1 MSEIDRMSNPV
12 KIEFVS
18 DVACPWCAIGLASLE
33 RAIAMVGGDLQVELH
48 FQPFELNPDMGPAG
62 ESIADHLGRKYGL
75 SPAQLAQNGEALR
88 QRGEALG
95 FHFDLQKRDRIY
107 NTFDA
112 HRLLYWAGGLGT
124 AQQHDL
130 KRVLLQAYHG
140 EGRNVSDRDT
150 LVAIAGGAGLDID
163 EARRI
168 LETDQFAV
176 EVRERERF
184 YQQHGI
190 QAVPS
195 VIFNGR
201 HLVQGGQPPET
212 FEQVLR
218 QLSGLAG

>member
-1 MSEIDRMSNPV
+1 MSNPV
-12 KIEFVS
+12 KIDFVS

-33 RAIAMVGGDLQVELH
+33 RAIAAVGGDLQVELH

-112 HRLLYWAGGLGT
+112 HRLLHWAGEVGA
-124 AQQHDL
+124 AQQHAL
-130 KRVLLQAYHG
+130 KRALLQAYHG

-150 LVAIAGGAGLDID
+150 LIAIVASAGLEAD
-163 EARRI
+163 EARRT
-168 LETDQFAV
+168 LETERFAL

>member
-1 MSEIDRMSNPV
+1 MSNPV
-12 KIEFVS
+12 KIDFVS

-33 RAIAMVGGDLQVELH
+33 RAIAAVGDGLQIEVR

-62 ESIADHLGRKYGL
+62 ESIADHLGHKYGL
-75 SPAQLAQNGEALR
+75 SPEQLAQNGEALR
-88 QRGEALG
+88 RRGEALG
-95 FHFDLQKRDRIY
+95 FYFDLQKRDRIY

-112 HRLLYWAGGLGT
+112 HRLLHWAGGIG
-124 AQQHDL
+124 AEPQRAL
-130 KRVLLQAYHG
+130 KHALLRAYHG

-150 LVAIAGGAGLDID
+150 LVAIAGDAGLDAD

-168 LETDQFAV
+168 LDTGRFAA

-195 VIFNGR
+195 VIFNER

-212 FEQVLR
+212 FEQALR
-218 QLSGLAG
+218 QLSGITA

>member
-140 EGRNVSDRDT
+140 EGRNVSARDT

>member
-1 MSEIDRMSNPV
+1 MSNPV
-12 KIEFVS
+12 KIDFVS

-33 RAIAMVGGDLQVELH
+33 RAIAAVGGDLQVELH

-112 HRLLYWAGGLGT
+112 HRLLHWAGEVG
-124 AQQHDL
+124 AAEQHTL
-130 KRVLLQAYHG
+130 KRALLQAYHG

-150 LVAIAGGAGLDID
+150 LIAIVASAGLVAD

-168 LETDQFAV
+168 LETERFAL

>member
-12 KIEFVS
+12 KIDFVS

-33 RAIAMVGGDLQVELH
+33 RAIAAVGGDLQVELH

-75 SPAQLAQNGEALR
+75 SPAQLAQNGEALS

-112 HRLLYWAGGLGT
+112 HRLLHWAGEVG
-124 AQQHDL
+124 AAEQHAL
-130 KRVLLQAYHG
+130 KRALLQAYHG

-150 LVAIAGGAGLDID
+150 LIAIIASAGLEAD

-168 LETDQFAV
+168 LETERFAL

>member
-1 MSEIDRMSNPV
+1 MSSPV
-12 KIEFVS
+12 KIDFVS

-33 RAIAMVGGDLQVELH
+33 RAIAAVGGDLQVELH

-75 SPAQLAQNGEALR
+75 SPEQLAQNGEALR

-95 FHFDLQKRDRIY
+95 VRIDLQKRDRIY

-112 HRLLYWAGGLGT
+112 HRLLYWAGGIG
-124 AQQHDL
+124 ADPQRAL
-130 KRVLLQAYHG
+130 KHALLSAYHG
-140 EGRNVSDRDT
+140 QGRNVSDRDT
-150 LVAIAGGAGLDID
+150 LVAIAGAAGLDAD
-163 EARRI
+163 EARHV
-168 LETDQFAV
+168 LETDRFVA

>member
-1 MSEIDRMSNPV
+1 MSNPV
-12 KIEFVS
+12 KIDFVS

-33 RAIAMVGGDLQVELH
+33 RAIAAVGGELQVELR
-48 FQPFELNPDMGPAG
+48 FEPFELNPDMGPEG

-75 SPAQLAQNGEALR
+75 SPTQLAQNGEALR
-88 QRGEALG
+88 QRGAALG

-112 HRLLYWAGGLGT
+112 HRLLHWAGGLGT
-124 AQQHDL
+124 MQQHDL
-130 KRVLLQAYHG
+130 KRALLRAYHG

-150 LVAIAGGAGLDID
+150 LVAIAGSAGLDID

-168 LETDQFAV
+168 LETDRFAQ

-201 HLVQGGQPPET
+201 HLVQGGQPPEA

>member
-1 MSEIDRMSNPV
+1 MSSPV
-12 KIEFVS
+12 KIDFVS

-33 RAIAMVGGDLQVELH
+33 RAIAAVGDGLQVEVR

-75 SPAQLAQNGEALR
+75 SPEQLAQNGEALR
-88 QRGEALG
+88 RRGEALG
-95 FHFDLQKRDRIY
+95 FVFDLQKRDRVY

-112 HRLLYWAGGLGT
+112 HRLLHWAGGIG
-124 AQQHDL
+124 AAPQRVL
-130 KRVLLQAYHG
+130 KHALLQAYHG
-140 EGRNVSDRDT
+140 EGRDVSDRDT
-150 LVAIAGGAGLDID
+150 LVAIAGATGLDTD
-163 EARRI
+163 EARDVLASGR
-168 LETDQFAV
+168 FAA

-195 VIFNGR
+195 VIFNER

-218 QLSGLAG
+218 QLSGIAA

>member
-1 MSEIDRMSNPV
+1 MSNPV
-12 KIEFVS
+12 KIDFVS

-33 RAIAMVGGDLQVELH
+33 RAIAAVGDGLQVEVR
-48 FQPFELNPDMGPAG
+48 FQPFELNPDMAPEG
-62 ESIADHLGRKYGL
+62 ESIAEHLGRKYGL

-88 QRGEALG
+88 RRGEALG

-112 HRLLYWAGGLGT
+112 HRLLHWAGGLGAT
-124 AQQHDL
+124 QQHAL
-130 KRVLLQAYHG
+130 KRALLQAYHA
-140 EGRNVSDRDT
+140 EGRDVSDRDT
-150 LVAIAGGAGLDID
+150 LVAIASAAGLDAT
-163 EARRI
+163 EARDVLQTGR
-168 LETDQFAV
+168 FAA

-195 VIFNGR
+195 VIFNER

-212 FEQVLR
+212 FDQVLR
-218 QLSGLAG
+218 QLSGIAA

>member
-1 MSEIDRMSNPV
+1 MSNPV
-12 KIEFVS
+12 KIDFVS

-33 RAIAMVGGDLQVELH
+33 RAIAAVGGDLQVELH

-75 SPAQLAQNGEALR
+75 SPAQLAQNGEALS

-112 HRLLYWAGGLGT
+112 HRLLHWAGEVG
-124 AQQHDL
+124 AAEQHAL
-130 KRVLLQAYHG
+130 KRALLQAYHG

-150 LVAIAGGAGLDID
+150 LIAIVASAGLEAD

-168 LETDQFAV
+168 LETERFAL

>member
-1 MSEIDRMSNPV
+1 MSNPV
-12 KIEFVS
+12 KIDFVS

-33 RAIAMVGGDLQVELH
+33 RAIAAVGDGLQVEVR
-48 FQPFELNPDMGPAG
+48 FQPFELNPDMAPEG
-62 ESIADHLGRKYGL
+62 ESIAEHLGRKYGL

-88 QRGEALG
+88 RRGEALG

-112 HRLLYWAGGLGT
+112 HRLLHWAGGLGAT
-124 AQQHDL
+124 QQHAL
-130 KRVLLQAYHG
+130 KRALLQAYHA
-140 EGRNVSDRDT
+140 EGRDVSDRDT
-150 LVAIAGGAGLDID
+150 LVAIASAAGLDAT
-163 EARRI
+163 EARDVLQTGR
-168 LETDQFAV
+168 FAA

-195 VIFNGR
+195 VIFNER

-218 QLSGLAG
+218 QLSGIAA

>member
-1 MSEIDRMSNPV
+1 MSNPV
-12 KIEFVS
+12 KIDFVS

-33 RAIAMVGGDLQVELH
+33 RAIAAIGGDLQVELH

-75 SPAQLAQNGEALR
+75 SPEQLAQNGEALR

-95 FHFDLQKRDRIY
+95 VRIDLQKRDRIY

-112 HRLLYWAGGLGT
+112 HRLLYWADGLGAT
-124 AQQHDL
+124 QQHAL
-130 KRVLLQAYHG
+130 KRALLQAYHG
-140 EGRNVSDRDT
+140 EGRDVSDRDT
-150 LVAIAGGAGLDID
+150 LIAIASAAGLDAT
-163 EARRI
+163 EARGV
-168 LETDQFAV
+168 LETGRFAA

-195 VIFNGR
+195 VIFNER

-218 QLSGLAG
+218 QLSGLAA

>member
-1 MSEIDRMSNPV
+1 MSNPV

-33 RAIAMVGGDLQVELH
+33 RAIANIGEGLEVELH
-48 FQPFELNPDMGPAG
+48 FQPFELNPDMGPEG
-62 ESIADHLGRKYGL
+62 ESIADHLGHKYGL

-88 QRGEALG
+88 RRGEALG

-112 HRLLYWAGGLGT
+112 HRLLHWAGGLGT
-124 AQQHDL
+124 TQQHDL
-130 KRVLLQAYHG
+130 KRALLQAYHG
-140 EGRNVSDRDT
+140 EGRNVSDRDA
-150 LVAIAGGAGLDID
+150 LVAIVGRAGLDID

-168 LETDQFAV
+168 LDTDRFAT

-218 QLSGLAG
+218 QLSGLAA

>member
-1 MSEIDRMSNPV
+1 MDSV
-12 KIEFVS
+12 KIDFVS

-33 RAIAMVGGDLQVELH
+33 RAIAAIDGDLQVELR

-62 ESIADHLGRKYGL
+62 ESIVDHLGRKYGL
-75 SPAQLAQNGEALR
+75 SREQLAQNGEALSR
-88 QRGEALG
+88 RGEALG

-112 HRLLYWAGGLGT
+112 HRLLHWAGGIG
-124 AQQHDL
+124 AEPQRAL
-130 KRVLLQAYHG
+130 KHALLRAYHG
-140 EGRNVSDRDT
+140 EGRDVSDRDT
-150 LVAIAGGAGLDID
+150 LAAIAGAAGLDAD
-163 EARRI
+163 AAG
-168 LETDQFAV
+168 LVLDSGQFAA

-195 VIFNGR
+195 VIFNER

-218 QLSGLAG
+218 QLSGIAA

>member
-1 MSEIDRMSNPV
+1 
-12 KIEFVS
+12 
-18 DVACPWCAIGLASLE
+18 
-33 RAIAMVGGDLQVELH
+33 
-48 FQPFELNPDMGPAG
+48 
-62 ESIADHLGRKYGL
+62 
-75 SPAQLAQNGEALR
+75 
-88 QRGEALG
+88 
-95 FHFDLQKRDRIY
+95 
-107 NTFDA
+107 
-112 HRLLYWAGGLGT
+112 
-124 AQQHDL
+124 L

>member
-1 MSEIDRMSNPV
+1 MSNPV
-12 KIEFVS
+12 KIDFVS

-33 RAIAMVGGDLQVELH
+33 RAIAAVGDGLQVEVR
-48 FQPFELNPDMGPAG
+48 FQPFELNPDMAPEG
-62 ESIADHLGRKYGL
+62 ESIAEHLGRKYGL

-88 QRGEALG
+88 RRGEALG

-112 HRLLYWAGGLGT
+112 HRLLHWAGGLGAT
-124 AQQHDL
+124 QQHAL
-130 KRVLLQAYHG
+130 KRALLQAYHAG
-140 EGRNVSDRDT
+140 GRDVSDRDT
-150 LVAIAGGAGLDID
+150 LVAIASAAGLDAT
-163 EARRI
+163 EARDVLQTGR
-168 LETDQFAV
+168 FAA

-195 VIFNGR
+195 VIFNER

-218 QLSGLAG
+218 QLSGIAA

>member
-1 MSEIDRMSNPV
+1 VNKPV
-12 KIEFVS
+12 KIDFVS

-33 RAIAMVGGDLQVELH
+33 RAIAAVGGDLQVELH
-48 FQPFELNPDMGPAG
+48 FEPFELNPDMGPSG

-88 QRGEALG
+88 QRGETLG

-112 HRLLYWAGGLGT
+112 HRLLHWAGGRGA
-124 AQQHDL
+124 AQQHTL
-130 KRVLLQAYHG
+130 KRALLQAYHG
-140 EGRNVSDRDT
+140 EGRNLSDRDT
-150 LVAIAGGAGLDID
+150 LVAIVDGAGLDAE

-168 LETDQFAV
+168 LETGRFAA

-218 QLSGLAG
+218 QLSGIAA